1 MSELQEILKL
11 VASAED
17 HANTL
22 AQELDSAANRLQEME
37 MTSIAALSKDEVTA
51 LLDLKARNIS
61 IADMIESSDLWRS
74 LEHDTGST
82 GSDLY
87 DLAEVSI
94 RQWGAVEDLGYSDSS
109 EIETLVDEHQ
119 EYDHFRS
126 EVIGFLDD
134 YVDDPRLAGVASNEE
149 ADGAVHQ
156 ISLLANNNHFPD
168 NNNSRV
174 LNAIK
179 ALVSVLEEEQVIG
192 SGRRL

>member
-37 MTSIAALSKDEVTA
+37 MTSSAALSEDEVQT
-51 LLDLKARNIS
+51 LLDMKARGVS
-61 IADMIESSDLWRS
+61 IDDVVQSAELWDS
-74 LEHDTGST
+74 LENEIGST

-87 DLAEVSI
+87 DLAEISI

-109 EIETLVDEHQ
+109 EIETLVEEYQ

-156 ISLLANNNHFPD
+156 ISLLANNN
-168 NNNSRV
+168 NNNSKV
-174 LNAIK
+174 LDAIK

-192 SGRRL
+192 SGRKL

>member
-1 MSELQEILKL
+1 MSEVQEILKL

-37 MTSIAALSKDEVTA
+37 ITSSAALSEDEVAA
-51 LLDLKARNIS
+51 LLDMKARGVS
-61 IADMIESSDLWRS
+61 IDDVVQSAELWDS
-74 LEHDTGST
+74 LENEIGST

-87 DLAEVSI
+87 DLAEISI

-109 EIETLVDEHQ
+109 DIETLVDEHQ

-134 YVDDPRLAGVASNEE
+134 YVDDPRLCVAGVTSNEE

-156 ISLLANNNHFPD
+156 ISLLAD
-168 NNNSRV
+168 NNNNNSKV
-174 LNAIK
+174 LDAIK

-192 SGRRL
+192 SGRKL

>member
-1 MSELQEILKL
+1 MNELKNVLEI

-17 HANTL
+17 HASAL
-22 AQELDSAANRLQEME
+22 ARDLDSVANRLQEME
-37 MTSIAALSKDEVTA
+37 ITSSAALSEDEVQT
-51 LLDLKARNIS
+51 LLDMKARGVS
-61 IADMIESSDLWRS
+61 IDAVVQSAELWDS
-74 LEHDTGST
+74 LENEIGST

-87 DLAEVSI
+87 DLAEISI
-94 RQWGAVEDLGYSDSS
+94 RQWGAVEDLGYNDSS
-109 EIETLVDEHQ
+109 DIETLVDEHQ

-156 ISLLANNNHFPD
+156 ISLLANNN
-168 NNNSRV
+168 NNNSKV
-174 LNAIK
+174 LDAIK

-192 SGRRL
+192 SGRKL